1 MNEFDSRGTDGLD
14 AVEALLRQERPEA
27 TALELDQMKLRAIRA
42 ATSGRSRPTRLR
54 GAIVKSRLALMS
66 MIVVGVLMSGTG
78 ATVAVTGIAGDGSS
92 GIAQYGPDN
101 QDVAGVQ
108 EEGGDDGDA
117 GDDGG
122 VLGDSD
128 EGAAAD
134 DVQGSAQEAADGDNR
149 LPFTG
154 FLAIPLLIGGVGLLT
169 SGVVLRRRL
178 D

>member
-1 MNEFDSRGTDGLD
+1 MNEFDSRGTEGLD

-92 GIAQYGPDN
+92 GIAQYGPNN

-108 EEGGDDGDA
+108 EEGGDDGDE
-117 GDDGG
+117 GG
-122 VLGDSD
+122 VLGDAD